1 MEPVNGYTL
10 GKELGKGSFGTVYQA
25 TKEGDDKQY
34 AIKQIIIDDND
45 KESLS
50 FYNREIEN
58 LKHKH
63 PYIIKFIE
71 SFKLENKLYIV
82 MEFADNENLEK
93 IFKNLLS
100 EDEVLYYSIQI
111 CLATQFMRKKHIMH
125 RDLKPENV
133 LLMKDGTVKVAD
145 FGVSRQLANS
155 FATGSTDCGTEGYM
169 APEINSESCHYSYKV
184 DVYSIGVIMYKLCNK
199 IFPNREIEASELEFD
214 NEYSQELQNLVKKC
228 LESDPDNRFDIN
240 ELLQSEYIQ
249 KWVAGQRVG
258 NCEGNKSFSI
268 LINYNLQ
275 MQQIIENTID
285 LQMRLSNVV
294 TNMEHI
300 CREYYEQL
308 ERNKNYVQ
316 TAEETAEIFGL
327 YSFDDVYSYMKKYAE
342 VDENIFNGLIKM
354 NLHKFK
360 NSDDKTVFE
369 KACEDND
376 VEFIRNMLKSGVRAE
391 KKIIF
396 EVTDK
401 GNAELAKLFINK
413 SNVDLRDENDEALIH
428 HAVRANSLDIVVLLL
443 DNGCDINIKSMDG
456 MTPLL
461 EACKAGNLEI
471 INKLLENECRV
482 DIPDNVGN
490 YPLHWVAKGQAAHL
504 KNLKQIVE
512 ILVNHGCDKSLT
524 NNEGKQAWQLVNS
537 SLMMVLIPR

>member
-1 MEPVNGYTL
+1 MEQVNGYTL
-10 GKELGKGSFGTVYQA
+10 VKELGKGSFGTVYQA

-34 AIKQIIIDDND
+34 AIKQIIINNDDND
-45 KESLS
+45 ES

-58 LKHKH
+58 LKHEH

-71 SFKLENKLYIV
+71 SFKLKNMLYIV

-145 FGVSRQLANS
+145 FGISRQLANS
-155 FATGSTDCGTEGYM
+155 LATGSTDCGTEGYM
-169 APEINSESCHYSYKV
+169 APEIQSNEGYSYKV

-199 IFPNREIEASELEFD
+199 IFPKFIEDSELEFD
-214 NEYSQELQNLVKKC
+214 TKYSQELQNLVKKC
-228 LESDPDNRFDIN
+228 LESNPDNRFDIN

-249 KWVAGQRVG
+249 KWVAGQCVG

-285 LQMRLSNVV
+285 LQMHLSNVV

-300 CREYYEQL
+300 YRL

-316 TAEETAEIFGL
+316 TAEKTAEIFGL

-360 NSDDKTVFE
+360 NSNDKTVFE

-376 VEFIRNMLKSGVRAE
+376 VEFIRNMLYSGVQVE
-391 KKIIF
+391 NKKIIF

-443 DNGCDINIKSMDG
+443 DNGCDINIKSQTG

-461 EACKAGNLEI
+461 EACKARNLEI

-482 DIPDNVGN
+482 DIPDSVGN

-504 KNLKQIVE
+504 KNLQEIVK
-512 ILVNHGCDKSLT
+512 ILVNHGCDKSLKNNKGEQACQQAT
-524 NNEGKQAWQLVNS
+524 NDM